1 MPNKYKVHP
10 LRINLLAVAAVLAL
24 WTPSAP
30 PAAALVLWIS
40 ISWLFITALL
50 IEFSHRR
57 AHGLPWQLFPGMLLI
72 GLIAAA
78 PERHVL
84 LVWAWVAFFMLPQP
98 YWVTTFNISGMLLS
112 MILITPQLGL
122 PTWAFMLLTL
132 CILCLIAMS
141 RARQLTL
148 INGDIL
154 QRLRLMPGFNL
165 WAREQLLRDLKREQL
180 RCERE
185 SIHGELLLFHV
196 KRRQLWP
203 MAPKLCHLIYGFENA
218 YRFDAHTLAT
228 ILLSRSPSEAAERRQ
243 LLAAAFPSSAISQYI
258 ELADIEL
265 DPLDLHTLN
274 TVSPKNINAAARQ
287 QTGEL

>member
-10 LRINLLAVAAVLAL
+10 LRANLLAVAVVLVL
-24 WTPSAP
+24 WTPAAP

-40 ISWLFITALL
+40 VSWLFITALL
-50 IEFSHRR
+50 LEFSHRR
-57 AHGLPWQLFPGMLLI
+57 ARGVLPWQLFPGILLI

-84 LVWAWVAFFMLPQP
+84 LVWAWIALFMLPQP
-98 YWVTTFNISGMLLS
+98 NWVAAFNISGMLLS
-112 MILITPQLGL
+112 MILIAPLL
-122 PTWAFMLLTL
+122 SAPTWVLMLLTL
-132 CILCLIAMS
+132 GVLCLVAIS

-154 QRLRLMPGFNL
+154 QRLRLMPGLNL

-185 SIHGELLLFHV
+185 AIHGELLLFHL

-203 MAPKLCHLIYGFENA
+203 MVPRLCQLIYGFENA
-218 YRFDAHTLAT
+218 YRVDTNTLAA
-228 ILLSRSPSEAAERRQ
+228 ILLSRSPAEALERRQ
-243 LLAAAFPSSAISQYI
+243 RLIAAFPPNTTSQYV
-258 ELADIEL
+258 ELTDIET
-265 DPLDLHTLN
+265 DPLDLHALN
-274 TVSPKNINAAARQ
+274 VLSPIGDA
-287 QTGEL
+287 